1 MTPPQR
7 PARVA
12 DIADLARAMP
22 YVTQYPGS
30 DHPVFQVGGK
40 SFLIFRNPRPDAVDE
55 VTGERYDDV
64 VVIWVP
70 DESDKQAMVQDPGS
84 PWFSTPH
91 FDGHSSVLVRTSRI
105 GELSYAELAEV
116 VEDAWLS
123 RVSRRRR
130 DEWLAA
136 HRQPGDEES
145 PSP

>member
-123 RVSRRRR
+123 RASRRRR

>member
-116 VEDAWLS
+116 VKDAWLS
-123 RVSRRRR
+123 RASRRRR